1 MKERLILII
10 TVMFLS
16 INAITYA
23 GDSGYQG
30 EWLMNDFY
38 WDMNELTK
46 PYSNLLIVFNYVNA
60 IELYRVGSIYSLY
73 ITRVSKNEYCF
84 QWLRELHEEEYK
96 VLDEKWLNSAEVRQ
110 RDLMMDIIE
119 GFILSSNPVRNLQ

>member
-1 MKERLILII
+1 MKEKLII
-10 TVMFLS
+10 IVTVMFLS
-16 INAITYA
+16 IGSTTYA
-23 GDSGYQG
+23 DDSGYQG
-30 EWLMNDFY
+30 EWLMKDFY

-84 QWLRELHEEEYK
+84 QILRELNEEEYR
-96 VLDEKWLNSAEVRQ
+96 VLNEKWLTSSEVRQ
-110 RDLMMDIIE
+110 KDLIMEIIE
-119 GFILSSNPVRNLQ
+119 DFILGSNPVRNLQ

>member
-1 MKERLILII
+1 MKEKLII
-10 TVMFLS
+10 IVTVMFLS
-16 INAITYA
+16 IGSITYA
-23 GDSGYQG
+23 DDSGYQG
-30 EWLMNDFY
+30 EWLMKDFY

-84 QWLRELHEEEYK
+84 QILRELNEEEYR
-96 VLDEKWLNSAEVRQ
+96 VLNEKWLTSSEVRQ
-110 RDLMMDIIE
+110 KDLIMEIIE
-119 GFILSSNPVRNLQ
+119 DFILGSNPVRNLQ

>member
-1 MKERLILII
+1 MKEKLII
-10 TVMFLS
+10 IVTVMFLC
-16 INAITYA
+16 IGQITYA
-23 GDSGYQG
+23 DDSGYQG
-30 EWLMNDFY
+30 EWYMKDFY

-84 QWLRELHEEEYK
+84 QILRELNEEEYR
-96 VLDEKWLNSAEVRQ
+96 VLNEKWLTSSEVRQ
-110 RDLMMDIIE
+110 KDLIMEIIE
-119 GFILSSNPVRNLQ
+119 DFILGSNPVRNLQ

>member
-1 MKERLILII
+1 MKEKLII
-10 TVMFLS
+10 IVTVMFLS
-16 INAITYA
+16 IGSITYA
-23 GDSGYQG
+23 DDSGYQG
-30 EWLMNDFY
+30 ECLMKDFY

-84 QWLRELHEEEYK
+84 QILRELNEEEYR
-96 VLDEKWLNSAEVRQ
+96 VLNEKWLTSSEVRQ
-110 RDLMMDIIE
+110 KDLIMEIIE
-119 GFILSSNPVRNLQ
+119 DFILGSNPVRNLQ

>member
-1 MKERLILII
+1 MKEKLII
-10 TVMFLS
+10 IVTVMFLC
-16 INAITYA
+16 IGQITYA
-23 GDSGYQG
+23 DDSGYQG
-30 EWLMNDFY
+30 EWLMKDFY

-84 QWLRELHEEEYK
+84 QILRELNEEEYR
-96 VLDEKWLNSAEVRQ
+96 VLNEKWLTSSEVRQ
-110 RDLMMDIIE
+110 KDLIMEIIE
-119 GFILSSNPVRNLQ
+119 DFILGSNPIRNLQ

>member
-16 INAITYA
+16 INTITYA

-84 QWLRELHEEEYK
+84 QWLRELNEEEYR
-96 VLDEKWLNSAEVRQ
+96 VLDEKWLTSAEVRQ
-110 RDLMMDIIE
+110 KELMMDIIE